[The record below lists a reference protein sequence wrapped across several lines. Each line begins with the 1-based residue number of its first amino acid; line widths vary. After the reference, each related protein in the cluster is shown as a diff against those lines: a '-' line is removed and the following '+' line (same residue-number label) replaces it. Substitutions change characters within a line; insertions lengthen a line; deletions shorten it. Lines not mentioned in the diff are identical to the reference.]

1 MPDTFASPAPDDPG
15 GDRERAPIHGT
26 PQQPDAHVTSS
37 TSSQQERAQAS
48 SDFLREGRPRPA
60 YTSPLDMSAEMEALA
75 ALPTGA
81 ARVVARSQPT
91 ISQPAVMNGQL
102 GVFVPLSALQEG
114 VGVAEPI
121 ELGAADD
128 GGDGLT
134 DDGIEHGLGAEPPMM
149 PEDWYQAQLARQGVV
164 SSGRWGVDSQDFTDS
179 GSLDPAHMARRNAGK
194 AWSRL
199 LRLGQ
204 PATLRQRVG
213 GLALAAI
220 MIVTLLTLLAALIL
234 TVWPGG
240 VAGWPPFSGVRLGGT
255 TSTNGSNGSQQP
267 IVVPS
272 GSAAI
277 SFTLASQTVQPN
289 ASFALD
295 GQPVS
300 GSSTQ
305 SSGTIA
311 SFWVRET
318 EADAVP
324 AGFALHIVNSSS
336 GTATKSNWYP
346 SGGGYSCVDPI
357 SFTLPAGAWQDQ
369 PCAVSVNNPS
379 SNTTISAH
387 TLQGAVPGL
396 SSVTFDQTVPLVGNG
411 HYQVRQQ
418 DCASATQTAHSAGSS
433 WAQQWMSQQS
443 LPGGDAWAYSGAQV
457 SYSNDSCPVNQYI
470 ASFQATTTVT
480 ARNVR
485 YTPGAA
491 VSQATARL
499 DAALPTGYTWKPNS
513 KSSCSPTLNG
523 VGGTKVT
530 VTCAASGQA
539 IFSWTSAMGDQLVS
553 ALAGKSTAD
562 AETIC
567 NATPGVAANSCH
579 VQLGDGAS
587 AVPTE
592 VGKVKVYPTNP

>member
-1 MPDTFASPAPDDPG
+1 MPDTFTSPAPQDSA
-15 GDRERAPIHGT
+15 GDGARA
-26 PQQPDAHVTSS
+26 TSS
-37 TSSQQERAQAS
+37 SSQEERPQAS

-60 YTSPLDMSAEMEALA
+60 YTMPLDMSAEMEALA
-75 ALPTGA
+75 TLPTGA

-114 VGVAEPI
+114 VGVAEPLDLSATEDGQDAVTDAEI
-121 ELGAADD
+121 EN
-128 GGDGLT
+128 
-134 DDGIEHGLGAEPPMM
+134 GLGEEPPMM
-149 PEDWYQAQLARQGVV
+149 PEDWYQAQVARQAVV
-164 SSGRWGVDSQDFTDS
+164 SSGRWGVDSQDYTDS

-204 PATLRQRVG
+204 PATLRQRLLG
-213 GLALAAI
+213 GAFALLMA
-220 MIVTLLTLLAALIL
+220 LTLIGLLVALVL

-240 VAGWPPFSGVRLGGT
+240 VAGWPPFSSARPGGT
-255 TSTNGSNGSQQP
+255 TSTGGDSGSQQP

-277 SFTLASQTVQPN
+277 SFTLASQSVQPN
-289 ASFALD
+289 ASYALN
-295 GQPVS
+295 GQSVS
-300 GSSTQ
+300 NSSTQ

-324 AGFALHIVNSSS
+324 AGFALHIVNSSG
-336 GTATKSNWYP
+336 GTVTKSNWYP

-357 SFTLPAGAWQDQ
+357 SFTLPAGASQDQ

-379 SNTTISAH
+379 SNTTIPAH
-387 TLQGAVPGL
+387 TLNGAVPGL
-396 SSVTFDQTVPLVGNG
+396 SNVSFDQTVPLVGNG

-418 DCASATQTAHSAGSS
+418 DCAAATQTAHSAGAS
-433 WAQQWMSQQS
+433 WAQQWMGQQS
-443 LPGGDAWAYSGAQV
+443 LPSGDAWAYSGAQV
-457 SYSNDSCPVNQYI
+457 SYANDSCPVNQYI

-491 VSQATARL
+491 VSQAGARL
-499 DAALPTGYTWKPNS
+499 DAALPTGYTWKANS
-513 KSSCSPTLNG
+513 KSSCSPRLNG
-523 VGGTKVT
+523 VSGATVM

-539 IFSWTSAMGDQLVS
+539 IFSWTSAMDDQLMA
-553 ALAGKSTAD
+553 ALAGKSATD
-562 AETIC
+562 AEAIC
-567 NATPGVAANSCH
+567 NTTPGVAANSCH

-587 AVPTE
+587 VVPTE
-592 VGKVKVYPTNP
+592 TGKIKVYPTNP